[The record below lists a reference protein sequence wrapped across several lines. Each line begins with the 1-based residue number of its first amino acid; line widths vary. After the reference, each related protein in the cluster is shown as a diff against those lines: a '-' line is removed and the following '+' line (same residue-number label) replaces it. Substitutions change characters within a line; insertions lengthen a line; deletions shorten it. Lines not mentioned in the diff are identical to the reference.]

1 MEKVSIKD
9 IAERLG
15 LSKGTVSL
23 VLNGKAKEGRIS
35 EATCKKV
42 LNAAAEMHYQPNEVA
57 RSLSTGKTMSIGV
70 IITDISNEFFGYLTF
85 YIQERAKKYDYSVIV
100 ANSNENLN
108 DFNNAVTTL
117 LNRQTDGIILVP
129 VDGGEDIAKKIV
141 NRNVPLVQI
150 DRYYPNLNSNY
161 IIVNNYESSADAT
174 EKLIEKGCRRI
185 AVVCYSLEQN
195 TLVERKKGCIDTLKR
210 YGLLDYDIIKDINF
224 AHQEEDIKQAIFYLK
239 NCKEKVDAIFFCSR
253 RVFTIG
259 LKYIYQEGIRIPED
273 MQLLCFDRMDLF
285 SIMNVPINYIE
296 QPIQEIAEQAVDILM
311 EKIESPTDKR
321 MHQQILKT
329 KLCIS

>member
-1 MEKVSIKD
+1 MKKVSIQD
-9 IAERLG
+9 IADRLG

-35 EATCKKV
+35 ETTCKRV
-42 LNAAAEMHYQPNEVA
+42 LKAAAEMHYQPNEVA

-70 IITDISNEFFGYLTF
+70 VVTDISNEFFGYLTF
-85 YIQERAKKYDYSVIV
+85 YIQEQAKKYGYSVIV
-100 ANSNENLN
+100 ANSNEDLN
-108 DFNNAVTTL
+108 DFNNLVTTL

-141 NRNVPLVQI
+141 DRNVPLVQI
-150 DRYYPNLNSNY
+150 DRFYPNLASNY
-161 IIVNNYESSADAT
+161 IIVNNYESSVDAT
-174 EKLIEKGCRRI
+174 EQLIKKGCRRI
-185 AVVCYSLEQN
+185 AVVCYKLDQN
-195 TLVERKKGCIDTLKR
+195 TLIERKKGCIDTLKR
-210 YGLLDYDIIKDINF
+210 YGLLDYDIIKDIDF
-224 AHQEEDIKQAIFYLK
+224 ARQEEDIKQAISYLK
-239 NCKEKVDAIFFCSR
+239 NCRNKIDAIFFCSR

-259 LKYIYQEGIRIPED
+259 LKYIYQENIKIPED

-311 EKIESPTDKR
+311 RIIENPIDKKIY
-321 MHQQILKT
+321 QQILKT
-329 KLCIS
+329 KLYIS